1 MRTAIYLRV
10 SAATSKGQPLIG
22 REIPVEKQLDR
33 FREHAALQGEALAEE
48 DIFLDDGQAGGTLD
62 RPALN
67 HLRVGVS
74 RGLYDRIL
82 VTSADRLTRDNVRLG
97 ALIEE
102 FDRGGCRVE
111 YLY

>member
-10 SAATSKGQPLIG
+10 SAATSTGQTLIG

-33 FREHAALQGEALAEE
+33 LREHAALQGEALAEE

-62 RPALN
+62 RPALS
-67 HLRVGVS
+67 HLRDGVS
-74 RGLYDRIL
+74 RRLYTRVL
-82 VTSADRLTRDNVRLG
+82 VTSADRLTRDNIWLG

-102 FDRGGCRVE
+102 FERDGCRIE
-111 YLY
+111 YIQ